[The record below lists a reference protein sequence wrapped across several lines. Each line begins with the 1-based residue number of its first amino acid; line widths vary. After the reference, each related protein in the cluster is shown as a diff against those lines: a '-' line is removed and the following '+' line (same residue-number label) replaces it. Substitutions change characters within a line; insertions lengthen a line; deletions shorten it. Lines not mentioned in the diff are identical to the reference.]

1 MAKRMWTIRT
11 GGDLGA
17 SVAEIRQ
24 LSGHT
29 QAQLADEAA
38 ISRDYLAKLESG
50 RSTKVLEHLLRLLR
64 RMGATIT
71 VSFEESDGTP

>member
-17 SVAEIRQ
+17 SVAEIRV

-29 QAQLADEAA
+29 QAQLADEAS

-71 VSFEESDGTP
+71 VSFEEPDGTP